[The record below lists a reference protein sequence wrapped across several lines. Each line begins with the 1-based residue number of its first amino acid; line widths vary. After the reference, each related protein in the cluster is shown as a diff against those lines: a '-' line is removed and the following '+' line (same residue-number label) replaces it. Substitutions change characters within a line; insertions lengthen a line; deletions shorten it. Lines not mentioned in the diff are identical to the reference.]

1 MHRPRTGFKSQILM
15 ACLLEYQQLA
25 TVVLPLIQRDLN
37 L

>member
-1 MHRPRTGFKSQILM
+1 MHRLRTAYKSQILM

-25 TVVLPLIQRDLN
+25 TVVLPLIQHDLN